1 MEFPQEIMTTIMGY
15 IPHPYRRPSHLDAL
29 NTCAKYAD
37 FVIDQALYHEDG
49 ETPEWS
55 DSFIAYTKWR
65 REL

>member
-15 IPHPYRRPSHLDAL
+15 IPHPYKHPPHLDAI
-29 NTCAKYAD
+29 NSHNPYAE
-37 FVIDQALYHEDG
+37 FMIDQALYNEDG

-55 DSFIAYTKWR
+55 DSFIAYKKWR